1 MRRSFLVL
9 QGTASPFFS
18 RLADALRSRG
28 HRVRRINFC
37 GGDLAYAGSGMAS
50 DYAAHPDE
58 LAAWYASLLR
68 TGDVTDVILFGDC
81 RAIHRP
87 VHAAARDYGVT
98 VHVFE
103 EGYVR
108 PHWLTLERHG
118 VNGRSL
124 LSRDPAWYRDRRSV
138 TPPRDLGQATG
149 YRLAVRAYHDMRYR
163 AANTLYRARFPNYRS
178 HRPRNGFVEYAGLAA
193 RALKQPL
200 FEREAAQVTRRLLAG
215 RPYYLFPLQVNAD
228 AQIVHHSPFN
238 GVRESIDLVLQ
249 SFAEHAPDGHD
260 LLIKNHPLDTG
271 QFDYRSHVRQ
281 LACTLGIAERVS
293 FIDAGHLPTL
303 LDHTRGVVLVN
314 STTGMSALYHHCPL
328 IALGVAIYDIPG
340 LAWQGGLDS
349 FWEHAERPDE
359 ALFQVFLDY
368 VIHHTQINGDFYTDT
383 GIGMAVTG
391 AVRRLEAASVEV
403 SHAFA

>member
-1 MRRSFLVL
+1 
-9 QGTASPFFS
+9 
-18 RLADALRSRG
+18 
-28 HRVRRINFC
+28 
-37 GGDLAYAGSGMAS
+37 MAS

-87 VHAAARDYGVT
+87 VHAAARDYGAT

-149 YRLAVRAYHDMRYR
+149 YRLAVRAFHDMRYR